1 MNNNR
6 NNEIRFEIVEHIAV
20 LAEHSTGWKKELNM
34 VAWNDNPPKYDIR
47 DWDPEHERM
56 SRGVTLLPEEMQRVM
71 DAVKDREIMHREI
84 EQER

>member
-1 MNNNR
+1 MNTR

-20 LAEHSTGWKKELNM
+20 LAEHATGWKKELNM

-47 DWDPEHERM
+47 DWDPEHEHM
-56 SRGVTLLPEEMQRVM
+56 SRGITLHPDEMQRIVE
-71 DAVKDREIMHREI
+71 AVKDRNLSPREP

>member
-1 MNNNR
+1 MNTR

-20 LAEHSTGWKKELNM
+20 LAEHATGWKKELNM

-47 DWDPEHERM
+47 DWGPEHEHM
-56 SRGVTLLPEEMQRVM
+56 SRGITLHPDEMQRIVE
-71 DAVKDREIMHREI
+71 AVKDRNLSPRET